1 MTMTR
6 EATLALLSAGAYW
19 DIRDNSIF
27 SDDQIDQSNRAPLP
41 EGWRLLPEDVSG
53 SGGTMSAIELSG
65 FSARA
70 YQNIVTGEIVISYA
84 GTEFGKTWAGMGADF
99 VSANIPLA
107 IGQYGQQALLA
118 ATYYQNIKT
127 RYGTDNI
134 SFTGHSLGGGLASVM
149 AVWFDRPAYVYAP
162 APFANSANETQN
174 YIPVL
179 SETANQVMLSVRKEL
194 GDSVDESF
202 RHYDPSQHFEMRKK
216 MLLPGQSEAKC
227 WKTGF
232 QLFQTSVG

>member
-1 MTMTR
+1 
-6 EATLALLSAGAYW
+6 
-19 DIRDNSIF
+19 
-27 SDDQIDQSNRAPLP
+27 
-41 EGWRLLPEDVSG
+41 
-53 SGGTMSAIELSG
+53 MSAIELSG

-216 MLLPGQSEAKC
+216 KC
-227 WKTGF
+227 YFLGS
-232 QLFQTSVG
+232 QRRSVGRLAFSYSKPRLDRTAAALAFFQPGKLIDGIG